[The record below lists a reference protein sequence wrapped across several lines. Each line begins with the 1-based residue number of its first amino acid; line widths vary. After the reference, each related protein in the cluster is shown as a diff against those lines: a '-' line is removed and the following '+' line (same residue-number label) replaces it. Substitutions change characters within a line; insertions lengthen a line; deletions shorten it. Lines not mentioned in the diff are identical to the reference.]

1 LQVGAL
7 SAQVF
12 QLNALQAATPGGAH
26 TDGQRHDGQRH
37 EYRRTIQTG
46 PVTGVLSAWKA
57 KGFVDEEDDGN
68 CGTAAS

>member
-1 LQVGAL
+1 VGAL

-26 TDGQRHDGQRH
+26 TDGQRH

-46 PVTGVLSAWKA
+46 PVARLLSARKA
-57 KGFVDEEDDGN
+57 KGFVDEEAEGD
-68 CGTAAS
+68 CGLMYLM